1 MLLDAS
7 HLALATNLGR
17 ALSARSLRVA
27 AAESCTGGLVAAA
40 ITGIAGSSA
49 WFERGFV
56 TYSNEAKHAML
67 DVPTTMLEQ
76 FGAVS
81 EPVAAAMARG
91 ARTHSLA
98 QCALAVTGVA
108 GPGGGTVAKPV
119 GMVCFGWVVDGLR
132 EQVATFH
139 FDGYRSTV
147 RAESVTVALRGLLEM
162 VERLPGANGRGQGV
176 SGPLPD
182 RSD

>member
-7 HLALATNLGR
+7 HVALATDLGR
-17 ALSARSLRVA
+17 ALSARGLRVA

-40 ITGIAGSSA
+40 ITAVAGSSA

-56 TYSNEAKHAML
+56 TYSNEAKQAML
-67 DVPTTMLEQ
+67 DVPPTMISH

-91 ARTHSLA
+91 ARAHSRA
-98 QCALAVTGVA
+98 QCALAVTGIA

-119 GMVCFGWVVDGLR
+119 GMVCFGWTVDSLP
-132 EQVATFH
+132 EKVATFH
-139 FDGYRSTV
+139 FDGDRSTV

-162 VERLPGANGRGQGV
+162 VQQSRGMDGSGAGG
-176 SGPLPD
+176 SGIAPE

>member
-7 HLALATNLGR
+7 HVALAAEVGR
-17 ALSARSLRVA
+17 ALSARGMRVT

-40 ITGIAGSSA
+40 ITAIAGSSA

-67 DVPTTMLEQ
+67 DVPTTMLAQ

-91 ARTHSLA
+91 AQAHSLA
-98 QCALAVTGVA
+98 QCALGVTGVA
-108 GPGGGTVAKPV
+108 GPGGGTAAKPV
-119 GMVCFGWVVDGLR
+119 GMVCFGWVVDGVPER
-132 EQVATFH
+132 VATFH
-139 FDGYRSTV
+139 FDGDRSAV
-147 RAESVTVALRGLLEM
+147 RARSVTVALRGLLEM
-162 VERLPGANGRGQGV
+162 VERVPV
-176 SGPLPD
+176 
-182 RSD
+182 